1 MVRWEGFDSP
11 PSHEEGR
18 KMPTYKVDVDV
29 VVTGKVAVVADSL
42 GDAIR
47 QADLL
52 EDEIT
57 TLNGLTDVLG
67 PKSKVTSVL
76 AIEPEVAK
84 SSETHRKVRKPKT
97 EVKVGSGKEKVA
109 VGAKHRSRRRG

>member
-1 MVRWEGFDSP
+1 
-11 PSHEEGR
+11 
-18 KMPTYKVDVDV
+18 MPTYKVDVDV
-29 VVTGKVAVVADSL
+29 VVTGKVGIVADSL

-47 QADLL
+47 RADQL
-52 EDEIT
+52 EDKVKTIDD
-57 TLNGLTDVLG
+57 LTAVLM
-67 PKSKVTSVL
+67 PRSKVTSVL

>member
-1 MVRWEGFDSP
+1 
-11 PSHEEGR
+11 
-18 KMPTYKVDVDV
+18 MPQYKVDVDV
-29 VVTGKVAVVADSL
+29 VVTGKVMVVADSL

-47 QADLL
+47 QADNL
-52 EDEIT
+52 EDKVK
-57 TLNGLTDVLG
+57 TLNGLTEVLG

-97 EVKVGSGKEKVA
+97 QVKAGSGGEKVVA
-109 VGAKHRSRRRG
+109 GEKHRSRRRG